1 MGNLAI
7 QTNNYT
13 AQALNQENLRTISTE
28 NINTYESKKVAKSD
42 TIKNSIVNDTIYV
55 PSCAK
60 PDTIFVSKED
70 QERFERVRTESNEI
84 VIGMY
89 KAIDGLGTDNELFEA
104 TLKKVNADNIYE
116 VTELW
121 NNTVG
126 KEYGETFFESF
137 LGDANS
143 SQRKTYGKQ
152 LLKAMEERSKLEGL
166 ETSTKRDEISKLFDK
181 ELSKLFVSDK
191 KLNELFDKMTQV
203 LEEHNFKFNINKNAP
218 VK

>member
-7 QTNNYT
+7 QKNNYA
-13 AQALNQENLRTISTE
+13 AQTLNQENLRTISTE
-28 NINTYESKKVAKSD
+28 NINTYEVKKVAKPD
-42 TIKNSIVNDTIYV
+42 TIIVYDTIYV

-60 PDTIFVSKED
+60 PDTIFLSKED
-70 QERFERVRTESNEI
+70 QELFERVRKESAEI

-126 KEYGETFFESF
+126 KEYGETFFEAF